1 MRDDAPLSGL
11 GALLGSA
18 TIGRVAVL
26 LAIVAGATVLWPDLA
41 FAHDCSGPQDCEQTA
56 GYNAVVS
63 VVGAV
68 SAVVAGILG
77 STFAGTAAGVV
88 AGTVPPVSTSAAG
101 GTQPPS
107 GANGGGF
114 KELPPGSQ
122 GWSVTDVDGKA
133 HIFETEEEAKRYW
146 QHLSDKRDEEI
157 RQENVRQTENDY
169 HNAAEQVEFINSV
182 IRGLKAA
189 GKDASTQIA
198 EAERWARERDR
209 LRGEVGKMGG
219 ATDYQPRER
228 GSWTFGEHDDLIRKA
243 NEIKDNQKKLEAIH
257 RLEDAIDRMRDK
269 KMVGGDEKLT
279 DRIEDRLRKLSENT
293 VSKDGKPPSWDDID
307 RMRDLVRKDMSATA
321 AKQEAADA
329 DWVRDGAASTA
340 REVFTGKN
348 ADGETS
354 YKSMVLRGLVGAA
367 TGGQS
372 EIGMEVMEKMYGIHD
387 DVMAGK
393 SGLEAYR
400 NAVTRVLVDEGVS
413 RITGKV
419 VETGGQGAGWVYD
432 KTLKGSAVD
441 TWVRD
446 GARSASTILQKDV
459 KDVLRGS
466 SRDTAED
473 FERRMAH
480 GVRSN
485 AANEGR
491 GFDQRQADYDAGRQ
505 RGAEKVDDLQQALEN
520 RRANPGAEAD
530 ARVRDAVDAVQQDK
544 HAMHQLNGLSQNK
557 APNDTIRG
565 FNEELGTSY
574 ERAHQS
580 ARERVA
586 QEYGVHVDD
595 VQVVKPT
602 NKPGTGS
609 VDVSDPRGFA
619 RKPVGA
625 VETDGRT
632 FSQRAPET
640 PVTGRADGASFDQD
654 VGYRVRQQNV
664 VDPRTGQVHSGH
676 VDVPSGDVKRIY
688 NEEFYKS
695 RHGGELP
702 QRVNPETG
710 RMEVDRNA
718 VDHYADR
725 MDQASTD
732 RLHTESYGTG
742 DRDLKT
748 ATDPR
753 ARGRD
758 FSDVEQVGK
767 ASEHKNYE
775 WQNKAAETRQEARE
789 FSARA
794 DAARAEGRLDEAS
807 ALDRRASEA
816 HQRAESQIEEGYR
829 QTTKQFRNQLQ
840 SRVDEINRQAG
851 RNVAEVPQRL
861 QRAVDVM
868 NDRNLSP
875 VEIERRLGAMGYTP
889 DKVAQQLSSN
899 LEALQ
904 KFKPS
909 AGVDW
914 SGAASEGL
922 KAASKT
928 GDGPIGLP

>member
-1 MRDDAPLSGL
+1 MRDPVAIAGL
-11 GALLGSA
+11 RALLGS
-18 TIGRVAVL
+18 TPCGRTVL
-26 LAIVAGATVLWPDLA
+26 LLALVVGIVAAWPDLA

-63 VVGAV
+63 VVGAL
-68 SAVVAGILG
+68 SAVIAGILG
-77 STFAGTAAGVV
+77 STFAGTSAGVV
-88 AGTVPPVSTSAAG
+88 AGGLPPVTTPDAG
-101 GTQPPS
+101 GTPA
-107 GANGGGF
+107 GDGGGF
-114 KELPPGSQ
+114 KELPPGSD
-122 GWSVTDVDGKA
+122 GWKVTDGDGKD
-133 HIFETEEEAKRYW
+133 HVFETEDEAKRYW
-146 QHLSDKRDEEI
+146 QHLNDQRDEAI
-157 RQENVRQTENDY
+157 RQENTRQLENDY

-189 GKDASTQIA
+189 GKDASSQIA
-198 EAERWARERDR
+198 EADRWARERDR
-209 LRGEVGKMGG
+209 LRGEVGKAGG
-219 ATDYQPRER
+219 ATDYQTRDH
-228 GSWTFGEHDDLIRKA
+228 GSWTFGENDDLIRKA
-243 NEIKDNQKKLEAIH
+243 NEIKESQKKLEAIQ
-257 RLEDAIDRMRDK
+257 RIENAVDRMRDK
-269 KMVGGDEKLT
+269 KMVGGDEGLT
-279 DRIEDRLRKLSENT
+279 DRIEDRLRKLSEGT
-293 VSKDGKPPSWDDID
+293 VSKDGQPPSWDDID
-307 RMRDLVRKDMSATA
+307 RMRDLVRKDMSATS
-321 AKQEAADA
+321 AKQDAANA
-329 DWVRDGAASTA
+329 DWVRDGAASTS
-340 REVFTGKN
+340 REIFTGKN

-354 YKSMVLRGLVGAA
+354 YKSMVLRGLLGAA
-367 TGGQS
+367 TGGHS
-372 EIGMEVMEKMYGIHD
+372 EVGMEVMEKMYGVHD

-400 NAVTRVLVDEGVS
+400 NAVGRVLVDETIG
-413 RITGKV
+413 RITGKTLEV
-419 VETGGQGAGWVYD
+419 GGKGAGWVYD

-441 TWVRD
+441 GWVRD
-446 GARSASTILQKDV
+446 GARSVNTILQKDV
-459 KDVLRGS
+459 KDILRGS
-466 SRDTAED
+466 TRDVGED

-480 GVRSN
+480 GVKAN

-491 GFDQRQADYDAGRQ
+491 SFEQRQADYEAGRQ
-505 RGAEKVDDLQQALEN
+505 SGADKVDELKQALEH
-520 RRANPGAEAD
+520 RRANPGEAAE

-557 APNDTIRG
+557 APNDTIKG
-565 FNEELGTSY
+565 FNEELGNSY
-574 ERAHQS
+574 ERAHQT
-580 ARERVA
+580 ARERIA
-586 QEYGVHVDD
+586 QEHGVSVDD

-619 RKPVGA
+619 KRPAGG
-625 VETDGRT
+625 VETDGRNFT
-632 FSQRAPET
+632 QRAPET
-640 PVTGRADGASFDQD
+640 PVSGRADGASFDQD
-654 VGYRVRQQNV
+654 VGYRIRKEGV

-676 VDVPSGDVKRIY
+676 VDVPSADVKRVY
-688 NEEFYKS
+688 NEEFYKA

-702 QRVNPETG
+702 QRINPETG
-710 RMEVDRNA
+710 HMEVDRHA

-775 WQNKAAETRQEARE
+775 WQNKAAESRQEARDL
-789 FSARA
+789 SARA
-794 DAARAEGRLDEAS
+794 DAARAQGRVDEAN
-807 ALDRRASEA
+807 ALDRHAAEA

-840 SRVDEINRQAG
+840 SRVDEVNRQAG

-861 QRAVDVM
+861 QRAADIM
-868 NDRNLSP
+868 NDRHLSP
-875 VEIERRLGAMGYTP
+875 VEIERQLGAMGYTP

-904 KFKPS
+904 KFKPP

-914 SGAASEGL
+914 SGAATEGL

-928 GDGPIGLP
+928 GDGPVGLP